1 MQSTTT
7 PLIPAKS
14 RRSLIFLAISAF
26 VVIVVSFAGS
36 AVTRPVIMG
45 WYADLQKPWFN
56 PPNWIFPV
64 VWPIL
69 FTLMIVGF
77 WRVLRQVDAGRPRGI
92 AIVAFFVQLIFNLA
106 WSIAF
111 FGAKNLFAGVLVSVG
126 LIMSVAAM
134 VFTFRKIDPT
144 AAWLQIPYLAWVSFA
159 MVLTV
164 SIWRLN

>member
-1 MQSTTT
+1 MQSTLN

-14 RRSLIFLAISAF
+14 KRSLIFLALSSFI
-26 VVIVVSFAGS
+26 VIVVSFAGS
-36 AVTRPVIMG
+36 AVTRPVILG

-77 WRVLRQVDAGRPRGI
+77 WRVLRQVNAGRPRGY
-92 AIVAFFVQLIFNLA
+92 AIIAFFVQLIFNLA
-106 WSIAF
+106 WSITF
-111 FGAKNLFAGVLVSVG
+111 FGAKSLLAGVFVSVG
-126 LIMSVAAM
+126 LVATVAAM
-134 VFTFRKIDPT
+134 IITFWKIDPV
-144 AAWLQIPYLAWVSFA
+144 AARLQIPYLAWVSFA
-159 MVLTV
+159 MVLTM

>member
-1 MQSTTT
+1 
-7 PLIPAKS
+7 
-14 RRSLIFLAISAF
+14 
-26 VVIVVSFAGS
+26 
-36 AVTRPVIMG
+36 MG